1 MTTVSSESVLRVQQA
16 LAAHG
21 ITSPVVRLP
30 ASARTAAE
38 AAAALGCA
46 LAQIA
51 KSLLFGAGV
60 AAEPILVIA
69 SGANRVDE
77 LRLSQLLLLPVA
89 RVDAAFV
96 RRHTGFAIGGV
107 APLGHPQPLR
117 TFIDA
122 DLLRMAPIWAA
133 AGTPYHVVALTAA
146 ELVRATGGAVA
157 ELAQR

>member
-1 MTTVSSESVLRVQQA
+1 MSELPESALRVHQA

-21 ITSPVVRLP
+21 IASPVVRLP
-30 ASARTAAE
+30 TSARTAVE

-46 LAQIA
+46 VAQIA
-51 KSLLFGAGV
+51 KSLVFGAGA

>member
-1 MTTVSSESVLRVQQA
+1 MRSGWPGR
-16 LAAHG
+16 
-21 ITSPVVRLP
+21 R
-30 ASARTAAE
+30 R
-38 AAAALGCA
+38 
-46 LAQIA
+46 
-51 KSLLFGAGV
+51 AG
-60 AAEPILVIA
+60 
-69 SGANRVDE
+69 R
-77 LRLSQLLLLPVA
+77 RLLLPVA

-133 AGTPYHVVALTAA
+133 ADTPYPVVALTAA